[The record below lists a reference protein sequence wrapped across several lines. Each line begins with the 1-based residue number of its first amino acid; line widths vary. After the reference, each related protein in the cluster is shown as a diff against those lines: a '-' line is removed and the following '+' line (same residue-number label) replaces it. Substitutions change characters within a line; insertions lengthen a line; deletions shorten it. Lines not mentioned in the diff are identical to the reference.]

1 MYKKILFMLS
11 VFVMGCDST
20 TTAYKPVSSGNIH
33 TVSVV
38 IENKLWNESPGKEL
52 QKVFSSEFLGLPQQ
66 EPLFTLNQIPPSIFS
81 DFTRESR
88 NIIVVSKSKKDTA
101 FIHSNKFASPQKIV
115 YIKANT
121 NKSLLKQINNISKK
135 AISAFKRNEIKEKQK
150 RIKNSIL
157 KTSELDSIGINLT
170 MSSGYKLFKKETK
183 NKLWFQRETQK
194 GSVNLLIY
202 ILPLNKES
210 PNLEKIVALRDSIG
224 KAFVPGRNK
233 DSYLITE
240 KAYEPYFFKT
250 KVSSLSAFETRGTW
264 EVVNDYMAGP
274 FLNYYIIDNKNNRA
288 LVIEGFVFSPSVRK
302 REYLV
307 EIEAIIRSL
316 KIL

>member
-1 MYKKILFMLS
+1 MLG
-11 VFVMGCDST
+11 VFVVGCDST
-20 TTAYKPVSSGNIH
+20 VTAYKPVSSGKIH
-33 TVSVV
+33 SISVV
-38 IENKLWNESPGKEL
+38 IDNKLWNESPGKEL

-66 EPLFTLNQIPPSIFS
+66 EPLFTLNQIPPSIFT

-88 NIIVVSKSKKDTA
+88 NIIVISKSKKDTA
-101 FIHSNKFASPQKIV
+101 YIESNKFASPQKIV
-115 YIKANT
+115 YIKGNT
-121 NKSLLKQINNISKK
+121 KKNILKQINKISQK
-135 AISAFKRNEIKEKQK
+135 AISVFKANEIKEKQK

-157 KTSELDSIGINLT
+157 KTKALDSIGISLT
-170 MSSGYKLFKKETK
+170 MSSGYKLFKKESN
-183 NKLWFQRETQK
+183 NKFWFQRETQK

-202 ILPLNKES
+202 TLPLFKES
-210 PNLEKIVALRDSIG
+210 PNLESIIALRDSIG

-240 KAYEPYFFKT
+240 KAYEPYFFNT
-250 KVSSLSAFETRGTW
+250 KVSSLNAFETRGTW

-274 FLNYYIIDNKNNRA
+274 FLNYYIKDTKNNRT

-307 EIEAIIRSL
+307 ELEAIVRSL
-316 KIL
+316 KVF

>member
-1 MYKKILFMLS
+1 MLS
-11 VFVMGCDST
+11 VFVLGCDST

-157 KTSELDSIGINLT
+157 KTSELDSIGITLT

>member
-1 MYKKILFMLS
+1 MYKNIFFILLLLAA
-11 VFVMGCDST
+11 GCDT
-20 TTAYKPVSSGNIH
+20 NTTAYKPISSGKIH
-33 TVSVV
+33 TISVV
-38 IENKLWNESPGKEL
+38 IDNKLWNESPGEEL
-52 QKVFSSEFLGLPQQ
+52 KKVYSSEFLGLPQQ
-66 EPLFTLNQIPPSIFS
+66 EPLFTLSQIPPSIFT

-88 NIIVVSKSKKDTA
+88 NVIVVSKSKKDSA
-101 FIHSNKFASPQKIV
+101 FINSDKFASPQKIL
-115 YIKANT
+115 YINGKT
-121 NKSLLKQINNISKK
+121 NKSLVDQINKTARK
-135 AISAFKRNEIKEKQK
+135 AINTFKANEIKEKQK

-157 KTSELDSIGINLT
+157 KTKEFDSLGINLT
-170 MSSGYKLFKKETK
+170 MSSGYKLFKKETV

-194 GSVNLLIY
+194 GSVNILAY
-202 ILPLNKES
+202 ILPYSSANPS
-210 PNLEKIVALRDSIG
+210 LEQIISIRDSIG

-240 KAYEPYFFKT
+240 EAYMPYFFKT
-250 KVSSLSAFETRGTW
+250 KINSLTAFETRGTW

-274 FLNYYIIDNKNNRA
+274 FLNYFIKDKKNNRTIV
-288 LVIEGFVFSPSVRK
+288 LEGFVFSPSVRK